1 MLTYTI
7 SKPDNS
13 VSGEI
18 TLTPSKSISNRNI
31 VISALKSS
39 TFDIK
44 TISEKD
50 AAKIIDKSIRQGEV
64 ALDQGDPAKAI
75 RFLRAFISYFGGE
88 WIITGSS
95 EMKKRPVG
103 DVIEILRNEG
113 LNINYLE
120 REGFPPLKIIGKG
133 FKENI
138 TRVDADICSQI
149 ISVSLL
155 ISQVLPSEQVVE
167 LKDMIVNSPYISQ
180 TIRLLNYL
188 GINNEW
194 DKQEMLIEHELYDG
208 AEMSIESDWLSA
220 SYWYQMVAITP
231 KAELVINSLNPES
244 VQSDAIVKEIFEP
257 LGVKTIDVEQGVVIK
272 NTKSRIKLL
281 EYDFTNNPDLVPTI
295 VATCVAKNIPFRFH
309 GMEVLRYKDVDRVM
323 AIQTQMSKLGAKI
336 EVLKKGEFEILTF
349 NGEAKIPVGE
359 SIEFST
365 LGDHRLAMAL
375 APFAIMGVN
384 ITMSDPRVVS
394 KSYPC
399 YWDDL
404 KKIGFSVNES
414 NG

>member
-7 SKPDNS
+7 SKPDSS

-44 TISEKD
+44 TITEKD
-50 AAKIIDKSIRQGEV
+50 AAKLIDKSIRQGEV
-64 ALDQGDPAKAI
+64 ALDQGDPSKAI
-75 RFLRAFISYFGGE
+75 RFLRAFIRYFGGE

-103 DVIEILRNEG
+103 DVIEILRKEG

-133 FKENI
+133 FKESI

-149 ISVSLL
+149 ISASLL

-167 LKDMIVNSPYISQ
+167 LKDTIVNSPYISQ

-194 DKQEMLIEHELYDG
+194 DKEEMLIEHELHDG

-220 SYWYQMVAITP
+220 SYWYQLVAITP
-231 KAELVINSLNPES
+231 KAELTINNLNPES
-244 VQSDAIVKEIFEP
+244 VQSDAIVKELFEP
-257 LGVKTIDVEQGVVIK
+257 LGVKTVDVEQGVTIK
-272 NTKSRIKLL
+272 NTVSRLKSL

-295 VATCVAKNIPFRFH
+295 VATCVAKNISFRFH
-309 GMEVLRYKDVDRVM
+309 GMEVLRHKDVDRVM
-323 AIQTQMSKLGAKI
+323 AIQTQMSKIGAKI
-336 EVLKKGEFEILTF
+336 EVEKNGEFETLTF
-349 NGEAKIPVGE
+349 NGEAKIPVGK

-375 APFAIMGVN
+375 APLAIMGID
-384 ITMSDPRVVS
+384 ITMNDPRVVS

-404 KKIGFSVNES
+404 KKIDFTVDQT